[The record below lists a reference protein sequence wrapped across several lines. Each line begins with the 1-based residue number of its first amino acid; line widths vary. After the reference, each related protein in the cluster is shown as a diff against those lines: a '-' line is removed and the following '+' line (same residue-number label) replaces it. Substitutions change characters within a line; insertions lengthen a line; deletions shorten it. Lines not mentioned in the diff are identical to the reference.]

1 MSSVRKLVVATT
13 VAALCVMTAG
23 CTSTDEENP
32 TGSPSPS
39 QSSSAAASP
48 EPVTLR
54 FAVYGDKASVASY
67 DDLAMAFHED
77 NPNVT
82 VKVERAPDADAA
94 FAELMVEYE
103 QQDTPDVFVLDHHDL
118 PALVVDRRVHPVN
131 ALLEERQVDFGDG
144 FQRDALE
151 AFSELSALQCMPHD
165 VSPLVV
171 YYNKDLLNLFSLV
184 ASDEDPPNAVDGWSW
199 DQFSAAARQMSR
211 GRMRGVYIEPKLETL
226 APFIASA
233 GGEIVDD
240 PQSPTTLTMS
250 DEDTRAAL
258 EQVLTLVRDP
268 EVTPTRSELV
278 RQDAVTR
285 FKKGRL
291 GMILGTRAL
300 TPELRTKKSLNF
312 EVMPL
317 PSLGRYRTIASMN
330 GYCISSQSDNVQ
342 VAADFLAFATG
353 REGATIT
360 SIDGYVVPSNVQ
372 VALSPAFTQPGRRPE
387 NSSVF
392 NEGVRQ
398 SDPTP
403 FIKEWPAVVQ
413 ATQPLLERLFYTPVI
428 DLDSLLEQI
437 DLVSQPILSPEE
449 PTPAVE

>member
-1 MSSVRKLVVATT
+1 
-13 VAALCVMTAG
+13 
-23 CTSTDEENP
+23 
-32 TGSPSPS
+32 
-39 QSSSAAASP
+39 
-48 EPVTLR
+48 VTLR
-54 FAVYGDKASVASY
+54 FAVYGDEASVASY
-67 DDLAMAFHED
+67 DDLVIAFHKA

-82 VKVERAPDADAA
+82 VKIERAPDADAA
-94 FAELMVEYE
+94 FVELMGEYDK
-103 QQDTPDVFVLDHHDL
+103 QDTPDVFLLDHHHL
-118 PALVVDRRVHPVN
+118 PALVEDQRVHPVD
-131 ALLEERQVDFGDG
+131 ALLEERQVNFGDG

-151 AFSELSALQCMPHD
+151 VFSELSALQCMPND

-171 YYNKDLLNLFSLV
+171 YYNKDLLNLYSLV
-184 ASDEDPPNAVDGWSW
+184 PSDEDPPNAVDGWTW
-199 DQFSAAARQMSR
+199 EQFAAAARQMSR
-211 GRMRGVYIEPKLETL
+211 GRTRGVYIEPQLETL

-240 PQSPTTLTMS
+240 PESPTTLTMTN
-250 DEDTRAAL
+250 EDTRSAL
-258 EQVLTLVRDP
+258 EEVLTLVRDP
-268 EVTPTRSELV
+268 QVTPTRAELA
-278 RQDAVTR
+278 RQDPVTR
-285 FKKGRL
+285 FKKGKL

-300 TPELRTKKSLNF
+300 TPELRSKESLNF

-330 GYCISSQSDNVQ
+330 GYCISSQSEHVQ

-360 SIDGYVVPSNVQ
+360 SRDGYVVPSNVQ
-372 VALSPAFTQPGRRPE
+372 VALSPAFTQPSQLPK

-403 FIKEWPAVVQ
+403 FIKQWPAVLQ
-413 ATQPLLERLFYTPVI
+413 ATQPLLARLFYLPVI

-437 DLVSQPILSPEE
+437 DLVSQPILTPQE
-449 PTPAVE
+449 PTPVAE

>member
-1 MSSVRKLVVATT
+1 LVVATT
-13 VAALCVMTAG
+13 VAALCSTIAG
-23 CTSTDEENP
+23 CTSADSDTP
-32 TGSPSPS
+32 VGSPSPS
-39 QSSSAAASP
+39 LSSSTSASP

-54 FAVYGDKASVASY
+54 LAVYGNEASVASY
-67 DDLAMAFHED
+67 DDLALAFHNN

-82 VKVERAPDADAA
+82 VEIERAPDADAA
-94 FAELMVEYE
+94 FADLLVEYE
-103 QQDTPDVFVLDHHDL
+103 AQDTPDVFLLDRRHL
-118 PALVVDRRVHPVN
+118 PALVEDRRVHPVD
-131 ALLEERQVDFGDG
+131 ALLEERRVDFGDG
-144 FQRDALE
+144 FQRDALL
-151 AFSELSALQCMPHD
+151 AFSELSALQCMPND

-171 YYNKDLLNLFSLV
+171 YFNKDLLNLFSLV

-199 DQFSAAARQMSR
+199 EQFSAAARKMSR
-211 GRMRGVYIEPKLETL
+211 GRIRGVYIEPKLETL

-240 PQSPTTLTMS
+240 PQSPTTLLMS

-268 EVTPTRSELV
+268 EVTPTRTELE

-285 FKKGRL
+285 FKKGKL

-300 TPELRTKKSLNF
+300 TPELRAKESLNF

-317 PSLGRYRTIASMN
+317 PSLGRYHTIASMN
-330 GYCISSQSDNVQ
+330 GYCISSQSDNVA

-353 REGATIT
+353 RVGATIT
-360 SIDGYVVPSNVQ
+360 SLDGYVVPSNVE
-372 VALSPAFTQPGRRPE
+372 VALSPAFTQPGRLPK

-403 FIKEWPAVVQ
+403 FIKEWPAVLR
-413 ATQPLLERLFYTPVI
+413 ATQPLLERLFYSPVI
-428 DLDSLLEQI
+428 DLDTQLEQI
-437 DLVSQPILSPEE
+437 DLISQPILSPEE
-449 PTPAVE
+449 PKTVVE